1 MKKKNK
7 KKAKLEDYLEMTNI
21 DLKRQ
26 MGKLHEEMP
35 DVMKNGFDLLAEQVL
50 KEGSLSNKTKELMT
64 LAIGISSLC
73 EYCIKLH
80 TPLAVR
86 AGATRDEILEAAGV
100 AMMMKGG
107 PAVTYVATL
116 LLPLLDELGV

>member
-1 MKKKNK
+1 M
-7 KKAKLEDYLEMTNI
+7 

-35 DVMKNGFDLLAEQVL
+35 GVMKEGFDLLSEQVL
-50 KEGSLSNKTKELMT
+50 KEGALSKKTKELIT
-64 LAIGISSLC
+64 VALGIAALC
-73 EYCIKLH
+73 EHCIKLH

-86 AGATRDEILEAAGV
+86 AGANRAEILEAAGV

-107 PAVTYVATL
+107 PAVTYVATE
-116 LLPLLDELGV
+116 LLPLLDELKVE

>member
-1 MKKKNK
+1 M
-7 KKAKLEDYLEMTNI
+7 

-35 DVMKNGFDLLAEQVL
+35 GIMKEGFDLLSEQVL
-50 KEGSLSNKTKELMT
+50 KEGALSKKTKELIT
-64 LAIGISSLC
+64 VALGIAALC
-73 EYCIKLH
+73 EHCIKLH

-86 AGATRDEILEAAGV
+86 AGANRAEILEAAGV

-107 PAVTYVATL
+107 PAVTYVATE
-116 LLPLLDELGV
+116 LLPLLDELKVE

>member
-1 MKKKNK
+1 MQT
-7 KKAKLEDYLEMTNI
+7 M

-35 DVMKNGFDLLAEQVL
+35 GVMKEGFDLLSEQVL
-50 KEGSLSNKTKELMT
+50 KEGALSKKTKELIT
-64 LAIGISSLC
+64 VALGIAALC
-73 EYCIKLH
+73 EHCIKLH

-86 AGATRDEILEAAGV
+86 AGANRAEILEAAGV

-107 PAVTYVATL
+107 PAVTYVATE
-116 LLPLLDELGV
+116 LLPLLDELKVE